1 MARRAARSLNVTLNS
16 VAIEDELNSATQ
28 TITQE
33 LPVVTAFADAG
44 PRVVAG
50 NYDFSYALG
59 GSADFAAS
67 QGDATL
73 FALIG
78 SASGV
83 SLGFDPTGASAN
95 TDDPNYDS
103 TVHLASLSIAFATGG
118 AATYTANLQGNSA
131 LARTVA

>member
-1 MARRAARSLNVTLNS
+1 MARIAARNLNVTLNS

-28 TITQE
+28 NITQE

-50 NYDFSYALG
+50 NYDFTYALG

-73 FALIG
+73 FAMLG
-78 SASGV
+78 SAGV
-83 SLGFDPTGASAN
+83 SLGFDPTGQAAGSN
-95 TDDPNYDS
+95 DPNYDS
-103 TVHLASLSIAFATGG
+103 TVCLASLSISFATGG

-131 LARTVA
+131 LSRTVA

>member
-1 MARRAARSLNVTLNS
+1 MARIAARNLNVTLNS

-28 TITQE
+28 NITQE

-44 PRVVAG
+44 PRVVPA
-50 NYDFSYALG
+50 NYDFTYALG
-59 GSADFAAS
+59 GSADFAAA

-73 FALIG
+73 FAMLG
-78 SASGV
+78 SNGV
-83 SLGFDPTGASAN
+83 SLGFDPTGNAAGAN
-95 TDDPNYDS
+95 DPNYDS
-103 TVHLASLSIAFATGG
+103 TVCLASLSIAFATGA